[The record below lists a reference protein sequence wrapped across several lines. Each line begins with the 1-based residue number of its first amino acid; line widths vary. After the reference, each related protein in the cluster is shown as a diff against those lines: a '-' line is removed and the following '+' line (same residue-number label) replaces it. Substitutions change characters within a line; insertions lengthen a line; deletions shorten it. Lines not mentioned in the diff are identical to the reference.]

1 MLVLQCYFGTSIFY
15 FFFMLKIVRYNRYV
29 LNRTNR
35 TDPNRIGLVW
45 FGLDDF
51 LKINRTKPN
60 RMHFYLAVRMT
71 FMLKTEPN
79 RTAITPTH
87 NNEKKME

>member
-1 MLVLQCYFGTSIFY
+1 LVLKYYG
-15 FFFMLKIVRYNRYV
+15 VNR
-29 LNRTNR
+29 NNR

-45 FGLDDF
+45 FGLDDL
-51 LKINRTKPN
+51 LKTNRTKPN

-79 RTAITPTH
+79 RTAITPI
-87 NNEKKME
+87 NSKIGLENLSF